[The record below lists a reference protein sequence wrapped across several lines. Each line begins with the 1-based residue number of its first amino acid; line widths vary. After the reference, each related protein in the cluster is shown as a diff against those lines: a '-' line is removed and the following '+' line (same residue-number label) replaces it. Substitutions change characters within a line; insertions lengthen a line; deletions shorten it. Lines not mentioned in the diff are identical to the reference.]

1 MSSGSSR
8 AESIV
13 ESTRSQNI
21 TVSYR
26 VSADAPVDTLC
37 GVGTAGVAA
46 VGSPLLAVSLLPHAG
61 QNFAPER
68 MAAPQHGHRPGRG
81 APHSSQNL
89 LSSGMS
95 ARQLGHSMRR
105 SLARPALF
113 CFKV

>member
-8 AESIV
+8 AESTV
-13 ESTRSQNI
+13 ELTRSQNI
-21 TVSYR
+21 TVSCR
-26 VSADAPVDTLC
+26 RSADAPPDTM
-37 GVGTAGVAA
+37 GDVGTAGVAA
-46 VGSPLLAVSLLPHAG
+46 LGPRSLAVSLLPHAG

-68 MAAPQHGHRPGRG
+68 MAAPQDAHRPGRA
-81 APHSSQNL
+81 APHASQNL

-113 CFKV
+113 CCKV

>member
-8 AESIV
+8 AESTV
-13 ESTRSQNI
+13 ELTRSQNI
-21 TVSYR
+21 TVSCR
-26 VSADAPVDTLC
+26 RSADALANTM
-37 GVGTAGVAA
+37 GEVGTADVAA
-46 VGSPLLAVSLLPHAG
+46 VGSQLLAVSLLPHAG

-68 MAAPQHGHRPGRG
+68 MAAPQDGHRPGRA

-89 LSSGMS
+89 LSSGML